1 MVCQS
6 VPCQMAEPTPPINL
20 EELDTGANKVL
31 MFNPQENGPARAGVK
46 GRRRDDLFD
55 ANKFFFSNVSNPT
68 NGQSQAKMRHNR
80 QNLSGPI
87 GSDLL
92 LSFDLLPELQPFSLP
107 IVDSLSGKEI
117 LHTICNLTVDLNFR
131 KLQRLW
137 QIKEH
142 HIILWTKWTII

>member
-1 MVCQS
+1 MLAIETASNGLS
-6 VPCQMAEPTPPINL
+6 VRPMPNGRAHSSSGERAGLPINL

-80 QNLSGPI
+80 QNLSGSI

-131 KLQRLW
+131 KLQRL
-137 QIKEH
+137 
-142 HIILWTKWTII
+142 